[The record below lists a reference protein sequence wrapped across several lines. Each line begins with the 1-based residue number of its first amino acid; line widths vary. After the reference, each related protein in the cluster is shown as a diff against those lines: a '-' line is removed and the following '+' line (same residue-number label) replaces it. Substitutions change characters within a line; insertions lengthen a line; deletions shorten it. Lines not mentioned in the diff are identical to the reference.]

1 MQNSGD
7 ETGTTRKIKRPD
19 GCSELEQRLLRH
31 VDASH
36 HPEVRKALWLMYHAH
51 RDQLREEGIPY
62 ATHPLGVALIAVEEA
77 GMKSAREIVAA
88 LLHDVL
94 EDDLDTTPS
103 EISSSFGNEVGL
115 AVTQLTKMYKRDGTP
130 KDIGLKRYYEGL
142 GKAPEWVRAVKLCD
156 RIHNLRTLSG
166 SGRGTAR
173 IVSYH
178 KETREKLLP
187 MAVDTDDPILKK
199 TGDLL
204 LKELYK

>member
-1 MQNSGD
+1 VTDSGD
-7 ETGTTRKIKRPD
+7 EQRTTRKIKRPD
-19 GCSELEQRLLRH
+19 GCTELEQRLLRH
-31 VDASH
+31 VDEGL

-94 EDDLDTTPS
+94 EDDFDTTPS
-103 EISSSFGNEVGL
+103 EIAGSFGDEVSL

-130 KDIGLKRYYEGL
+130 KEIGLKRYYEGL
-142 GKAPEWVRAVKLCD
+142 AKAPEWVRAVKLCD
-156 RIHNLRTLSG
+156 RIHNLRALSG

-187 MAVDTDDPILKK
+187 LAVDTDNPTLKK

-204 LKELYK
+204 LQELYK